1 MTYKEAKTLHNEDEV
16 IRKSDN
22 RSLFVVSVNITERDV
37 VLLCGDGNEY
47 HHTDVA

>member
-22 RSLFVVSVNITERDV
+22 QSLYVVSVNITNTDV
-37 VLLCGDGNEY
+37 TFLCDDGNEY
-47 HHTDVA
+47 HHTEVN

>member
-22 RSLFVVSVNITERDV
+22 RSLYVISVNITDNDV
-37 VLLCGDGNEY
+37 TLLCDDGNEY
-47 HHTDVA
+47 HHTEVD